1 MAMIADAFVS
11 RLCEMLLT
19 YAKEEAAK
27 ILGVPDEIKKLHRKL
42 ERMQDVLVDAENR
55 RFDNQSINRWLNELR
70 DLMYD
75 ADDIIDECRI
85 EGEKLLSSNSSS
97 SRYAESDLNPGT
109 AVRKKKSLRPDDM
122 QSNSFGL
129 SASINEKFSLRKS

>member
-85 EGEKLLSSNSSS
+85 EGLEPRDCSKKEEKS
-97 SRYAESDLNPGT
+97 ETG
-109 AVRKKKSLRPDDM
+109 
-122 QSNSFGL
+122 
-129 SASINEKFSLRKS
+129 